1 MSRSQQIGSRF
12 RIDDLERDL
21 LGRGGMGAVYR
32 GTDIHTGEFVAV
44 KALDP
49 HVVARDPELL
59 ERFIREG
66 EALRQLNH
74 PNIVRMVAA
83 VEEQGHHYLVM
94 EYVPAGSLRD
104 LLEATRPDRFSGNL
118 SGLSTARAVEIAL
131 DLADALTRAHRLGI
145 LHRDLKP
152 ENVLL
157 AGDGTPRLADFG
169 LARLAASS
177 RLTQSGMLMGTVDY
191 VSPEACEG
199 EQADE
204 RSDIWS
210 FGVMLFEM
218 LAGCVPFSGDTFV
231 ARLNAILTQ
240 PVPDLGQLAPGVPD
254 GLADLVYR
262 MLEKDPQQRI
272 PSVRLVGAE
281 LEALLKGREAVAPA
295 RAVPAESRSASPTP
309 PALGPRHNLP
319 AQTTPFIGRQAE
331 LVELARLLED
341 PAVRLVSIVGLGGMG
356 KTRLA
361 LEVAA
366 AQLDRFKHGVY
377 LVPLAPLQA
386 AEAIVP
392 TIAGALGFA
401 FRGAGDPRQQL
412 LDHLRDKALLLILDN
427 FEHLLEGADLVT
439 DLLHTAP
446 GLKILA
452 TTRVRLNVQGE
463 QIFQLAAMDLPDLDT
478 AADAASYSA
487 VKLFLQSARRVR
499 PCFELDTDSLGHIA
513 RICRLVGGMPLGIL
527 LAAAWAGM
535 LTPAEIAEE
544 IGQSLDFLKT
554 DLRDLPERQRSLRA
568 VFDHSWK
575 LLTEREREVFRGLS
589 VFRGGFTREAAQ
601 QVTGASLRELRGLVD
616 KSLLQRAPTGRY
628 EVHDLLRQ
636 YAAERLVQSGEED
649 ASRGRHLEY
658 YLSIAEQ
665 SLVDTIG
672 PMQPTWLRRMLAEND
687 NIRAALGWSLASGRT
702 VTGLRLAASARFF
715 WFRFTYLAEGRG
727 WLERL
732 LDATP
737 EPTIERARGL
747 EALGHLVHVQGDY
760 PLSFALC
767 KQSLDLSEALGDRQ
781 AVADASFRL
790 SWPAIAL
797 GENVLARQLLERSLA
812 LYQDMNRP
820 SKVARVLSTMGE
832 LARAEGDAL
841 WAREVCEESFLLDRR
856 SGSPSPYISTN
867 LAMVL
872 IHFGELD
879 RSRDLLK
886 ESLALIREVGSMES
900 DSGAALLMAAGFL
913 ANARGQPV
921 RAVRLLSASEALV
934 AAKGN
939 GLDAGDRPDHE
950 RNLASLRAQ
959 LEAAAFE
966 AAWAEGAALTPE
978 QAVVLAFSDE
988 P

>member
-1 MSRSQQIGSRF
+1 
-12 RIDDLERDL
+12 
-21 LGRGGMGAVYR
+21 
-32 GTDIHTGEFVAV
+32 
-44 KALDP
+44 
-49 HVVARDPELL
+49 
-59 ERFIREG
+59 
-66 EALRQLNH
+66 
-74 PNIVRMVAA
+74 
-83 VEEQGHHYLVM
+83 
-94 EYVPAGSLRD
+94 
-104 LLEATRPDRFSGNL
+104 
-118 SGLSTARAVEIAL
+118 
-131 DLADALTRAHRLGI
+131 
-145 LHRDLKP
+145 
-152 ENVLL
+152 
-157 AGDGTPRLADFG
+157 
-169 LARLAASS
+169 
-177 RLTQSGMLMGTVDY
+177 
-191 VSPEACEG
+191 
-199 EQADE
+199 
-204 RSDIWS
+204 
-210 FGVMLFEM
+210 
-218 LAGCVPFSGDTFV
+218 
-231 ARLNAILTQ
+231 
-240 PVPDLGQLAPGVPD
+240 
-254 GLADLVYR
+254 
-262 MLEKDPQQRI
+262 
-272 PSVRLVGAE
+272 
-281 LEALLKGREAVAPA
+281 
-295 RAVPAESRSASPTP
+295 
-309 PALGPRHNLP
+309 
-319 AQTTPFIGRQAE
+319 
-331 LVELARLLED
+331 
-341 PAVRLVSIVGLGGMG
+341 
-356 KTRLA
+356 
-361 LEVAA
+361 
-366 AQLDRFKHGVY
+366 
-377 LVPLAPLQA
+377 
-386 AEAIVP
+386 
-392 TIAGALGFA
+392 
-401 FRGAGDPRQQL
+401 
-412 LDHLRDKALLLILDN
+412 
-427 FEHLLEGADLVT
+427 VT

-767 KQSLDLSEALGDRQ
+767 KQSLALSEALGDRQ